1 MSLSTYKKKRS
12 FNKTPEPEGKKT
24 APKKKAADGSLHFVV
39 QKHDASRLHYDF
51 RLEME
56 GVLKSWA
63 VPKGPSLNPEDKR
76 LAMMVEDH
84 PYDYKDFE
92 GIIPPGNY
100 GAGTV
105 IVWDEGTYEPMEHI
119 EDSKKA
125 EKHLLAQL
133 HKGDLK
139 IRLHGK
145 KLKGDFALVH
155 IKSSEDNAWL
165 LIKKRD
171 KYASTTDVTRK
182 AKSVQSG
189 LTLEQ
194 VAKES
199 TNEWVSNRKSS
210 STKKSSSQQSSAKK
224 TAAPTRKKAVKK
236 KVPAALEKRLAKGKR
251 EPMPAGIIPMLA
263 TLTDGAFDDKD
274 WLFELK
280 YDGYRTVSYINGSDV
295 TLMSRKN
302 LPFNGKFPTVV
313 EALQELNMEAVFD
326 GEVVALNEEGKS
338 DFQLLQNWQNSRKGE
353 LAYYVFDLLWLNGY
367 NLMDLPLHER
377 KSILQQILP
386 DHPMIRYSDHIEQ
399 NGTEFFK
406 MATEQGLEGIIAKEI
421 DSPYTPRVRTK
432 QWLKVKANQ
441 RQEVVIGGFTETRGS
456 RSHFGAL
463 VLGVYENNKLIYVGH
478 TGSGFTE
485 ESLAAVY
492 KKLKPLIVPSSPF
505 VKKPKTNMPCTWVK
519 PVLVCEV
526 KFSEWTK
533 DKILRQPIFMGLR
546 EDKNAKDVHK
556 ENAVEMDTAVEAGE
570 AESTANNK
578 QSKSSK
584 TMPTKT
590 ASKSKTGKA
599 AGARR
604 KSKSNTPNTAPDT
617 EEIQETV
624 TPKRAAPKPEAA
636 GTGRRKKQTASQLPK
651 GFLNDTEKEQ
661 VVIINKKELTFTNL
675 DKTYWP
681 AEKITKRDLLNYYER
696 IAPYIMPYMKDRPQ
710 SMNRFPNGI
719 NKPSFYQKDVT
730 GKVADWIEKH
740 DYVSESDGEKKQ
752 YLVCT
757 DEASLLYM
765 ANLGC
770 IEMNPWHSTTKKP
783 DNPTWCVIDLDPGE
797 ISFDKVIEAA
807 QVIKQL
813 ADDLEIDT
821 YCKTSGSTGL
831 HIYIPLGA
839 AYDYDQSRQLA
850 ELLVTIAHNEMP
862 AFTSLERSP
871 AKRKTKIYLDYLQNR
886 SIQTIAAPYAL
897 RPKPGATASAPLHWE
912 EVKKGLSIQDFTIEN
927 MYSRAEEVGDIF
939 KPVLGKGINLKSVL
953 KKISELPGN

>member
-1 MSLSTYKKKRS
+1 MSLTTYKKKRS
-12 FNKTPEPEGKKT
+12 FNKTPEPAGKKT
-24 APKKKAADGSLHFVV
+24 AAKKKAEAGALHFVV
-39 QKHDASRLHYDF
+39 QKHAASRLHYDF

-63 VPKGPSLNPEDKR
+63 VPKGPSMNPEDKR

-105 IVWDEGTYEPMEHI
+105 IVWDEGTYEPMESI
-119 EDSKKA
+119 EDGKKA
-125 EKHLLAQL
+125 EKHLLGQL

-139 IRLHGK
+139 IRLHGQ

-155 IKSSEDNAWL
+155 IKNSEDNAWL

-171 KYASTTDVTRK
+171 KYASTADVTKK
-182 AKSVQSG
+182 ARSVQSG
-189 LTLEQ
+189 LKLEE

-210 STKKSSSQQSSAKK
+210 TARKSSAKRTSARK
-224 TAAPTRKKAVKK
+224 TAGPQKKQAVKK
-236 KVPAALEKRLAKGKR
+236 KVPASVEKLIAKGKKQ
-251 EPMPAGIIPMLA
+251 PMPAGIIPMLA

-274 WLFELK
+274 WVFELK
-280 YDGYRTVSYINGSDV
+280 YDGYRAVSYLNGSDI

-302 LPFNGKFPTVV
+302 LPFNHKFPTVV
-313 EALQELNMEAVFD
+313 EALQELGLEAVLD

-338 DFQLLQNWQNSRKGE
+338 DFQLLQNWQNSGKGE

-367 NLMDLPLHER
+367 NLMDLSLAER
-377 KSILQQILP
+377 KTILKEILP
-386 DHPMIRYSDHIEQ
+386 DHLMIRYSDHIEAT
-399 NGTEFFK
+399 GIEFFD
-406 MATEQGLEGIIAKEI
+406 MATQQGLEGIIAKEI
-421 DSPYTPRVRTK
+421 DSAYTPKARTK
-432 QWLKVKANQ
+432 QWLKIKANQ

-463 VLGVYENNKLIYVGH
+463 VLGVYEKNKLIYVGH

-485 ESLAAVY
+485 QSLAEIY
-492 KKLKPLIVPSSPF
+492 EKLKPLVISTSPF
-505 VKKPKTNMPCTWVK
+505 AQKPKTNMPCTWVK
-519 PVLVCEV
+519 PELVCEV

-533 DKILRQPIFMGLR
+533 DNILRQPIFMGLR
-546 EDKNAKDVHK
+546 EDKNAKDVFK
-556 ENAVEMDTAVEAGE
+556 EKAVDTGKAVSAAE
-570 AESTANNK
+570 AESTTHNK
-578 QSKSSK
+578 KTRSGK
-584 TMPTKT
+584 TMQKRQTPSAEGATQKARSGT
-590 ASKSKTGKA
+590 QRAEPIATGKHA
-599 AGARR
+599 T
-604 KSKSNTPNTAPDT
+604 SNTP
-617 EEIQETV
+617 
-624 TPKRAAPKPEAA
+624 
-636 GTGRRKKQTASQLPK
+636 RKKQPVSQAPK
-651 GFLNDTEKEQ
+651 GFLNDAEKEQ

-675 DKTYWP
+675 DKIYWP
-681 AEKITKRDLLNYYER
+681 ADKITKRDLLNYYEQ
-696 IAPYIMPYMKDRPQ
+696 IAPFMLPYMKDRPQ

-783 DNPTWCVIDLDPGE
+783 DHPTWCVIDLDPGD
-797 ISFDKVIEAA
+797 ISFNKVIEAA
-807 QVIKQL
+807 QVIKEL
-813 ADDLEIDT
+813 ADDLKIDT

-850 ELLVTIAHNEMP
+850 ELLVSLAYNEMP
-862 AFTSLERSP
+862 TFTSLERSP
-871 AKRKTKIYLDYLQNR
+871 AKRKDKIYLDYLQNR
-886 SIQTIAAPYAL
+886 SIQTIAAPYSL
-897 RPKPGATASAPLHWE
+897 RPKPGATASAPLHWD
-912 EVKKGLSIQDFTIEN
+912 EVKKGLSIQDFTIRN
-927 MYSRAEEVGDIF
+927 MYSRAREVGDIF

-953 KKISELPGN
+953 KKISEMPGN

>member
-1 MSLSTYKKKRS
+1 MSLAKYKKKRS
-12 FNKTPEPEGKKT
+12 FSQTPEPEGKKKST
-24 APKKKAADGSLHFVV
+24 PGALHFVV

-63 VPKGPSLNPEDKR
+63 VPKGPSMNPDDKR

-105 IVWDEGTYEPMEHI
+105 IVWDEGTYEPMEF
-119 EDSKKA
+119 EGDASKS

-139 IRLHGK
+139 IRLTGK

-155 IKSSEDNAWL
+155 MKSSEDNAWL

-171 KYASTTDVTRK
+171 KYATTTDITKKDR
-182 AKSVQSG
+182 SVQSG
-189 LTLEQ
+189 LKLEQ

-199 TNEWVSNRKSS
+199 TNEWQSNRKSAG
-210 STKKSSSQQSSAKK
+210 TKKSSLTASRK
-224 TAAPTRKKAVKK
+224 TAAKTKSAAKRSTTAAKKKTIKK
-236 KVPAALEKRLAKGKR
+236 KVPAAVENLLKLGERT
-251 EPMPAGIIPMLA
+251 PMPKNIIPMLA
-263 TLTDGAFDDKD
+263 TLTDGPFDDTD
-274 WLFELK
+274 WLFEIK
-280 YDGYRTVSYINGSDV
+280 YDGYRAVSYLHGNDI
-295 TLMSRKN
+295 TIMSRKN
-302 LPFNGKFPTVV
+302 LSFNSKFHPVV

-326 GEVVALNEEGKS
+326 GEIVALNEEGKS
-338 DFQLLQNWQNSRKGE
+338 EFQLLQQWQKSGKGE
-353 LAYYVFDLLWLNGY
+353 LVYYVFDILWLNGY
-367 NLMDLPLHER
+367 NLMELPLYER
-377 KSILQQILP
+377 KSILQQVLP
-386 DHPMIRYSDHIEQ
+386 EHAMVRYSDHVEKAGEQ
-399 NGTEFFK
+399 FFTA
-406 MATEQGLEGIIAKEI
+406 ATEQGLEGIIAKAKV
-421 DSPYTPRVRTK
+421 SRYTPTIRTK
-432 QWLKVKANQ
+432 QWLKIKTNQ

-463 VLGVYENNKLIYVGH
+463 VLGVYEKNKLIYVGH

-485 ESLAAVY
+485 QSLAAVY
-492 KKLKPLIVPSSPF
+492 KKLKPLITPTTPF
-505 VKKPKTNMPCTWVK
+505 DKKPKTNMPCTWVK

-533 DKILRQPIFMGLR
+533 DNILRQPIFMGLR

-556 ENAVEMDTAVEAGE
+556 EKAVHTSRAVEEVEEETASGHQTHA
-570 AESTANNK
+570 
-578 QSKSSK
+578 SKK
-584 TMPTKT
+584 MKTKT
-590 ASKSKTGKA
+590 ATKKTAAKTAKRSTAKAERETKKAQSKKTTTKKTSTKA
-599 AGARR
+599 A
-604 KSKSNTPNTAPDT
+604 PLPD
-617 EEIQETV
+617 
-624 TPKRAAPKPEAA
+624 
-636 GTGRRKKQTASQLPK
+636 

-675 DKTYWP
+675 DKIYWP
-681 AEKITKRDLLNYYER
+681 AEKITKREMLNYYER
-696 IAPYIMPYMKDRPQ
+696 IAPFMLPYMKDRPQ

-752 YLVCT
+752 YLVCV

-783 DNPTWCVIDLDPGE
+783 DNPTWCVIDLDPDGK
-797 ISFDKVIEAA
+797 ITFDQVIEAA

-813 ADDLEIDT
+813 TADLGVDT
-821 YCKTSGSTGL
+821 WCKTSGSTGL

-850 ELLVTIAHNEMP
+850 ELLVTLAHHEMP
-862 AFTSLERSP
+862 SFTSLERSP
-871 AKRKTKIYLDYLQNR
+871 AKRKNKIYLDYLQNR
-886 SIQTIAAPYAL
+886 SIQTIAAPYSL
-897 RPKPGATASAPLHWE
+897 RPKPGATASAPLHWD
-912 EVKKGLSIQDFTIEN
+912 EVRKGLQISDFTIAN
-927 MYSRAEEVGDIF
+927 MYSRAREVGDIF
-939 KPVLGKGINLKSVL
+939 KPVLGKGINLKKVL
-953 KKISELPGN
+953 GNISALQNG